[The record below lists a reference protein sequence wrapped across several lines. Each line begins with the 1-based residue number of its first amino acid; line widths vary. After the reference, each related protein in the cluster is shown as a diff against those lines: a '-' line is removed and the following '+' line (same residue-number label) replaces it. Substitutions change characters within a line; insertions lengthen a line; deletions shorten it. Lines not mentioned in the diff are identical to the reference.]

1 MESGSGYL
9 RLCPGQT
16 VGLRYTGLVLE
27 LEDVVKKGGIVTE
40 IKVNLGG
47 QELEEAEV
55 GSTSRHSS
63 TWQSEVIPVPS
74 VYENFIS
81 GSVTALNPP
90 CLQFAPNTKD
100 YSSSSPKPFAKLQ
113 VSSWSCSSA
122 ISGVSVAQM
131 TILKQITSV
140 QDSEY

>member
-47 QELEEAEV
+47 
-55 GSTSRHSS
+55 
-63 TWQSEVIPVPS
+63 
-74 VYENFIS
+74 
-81 GSVTALNPP
+81 
-90 CLQFAPNTKD
+90 
-100 YSSSSPKPFAKLQ
+100 
-113 VSSWSCSSA
+113 
-122 ISGVSVAQM
+122 
-131 TILKQITSV
+131 
-140 QDSEY
+140 